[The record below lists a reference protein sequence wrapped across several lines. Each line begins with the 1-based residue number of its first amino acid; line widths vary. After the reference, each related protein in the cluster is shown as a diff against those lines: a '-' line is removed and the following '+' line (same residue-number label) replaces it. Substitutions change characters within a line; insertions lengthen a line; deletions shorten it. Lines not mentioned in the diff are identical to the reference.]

1 MSLKLKKRS
10 GKKAWML
17 LVMSLLIAAVPIT
30 ASAASD
36 STAYAKLNFSN
47 NKYYIFNN
55 SWGSSSVSGWSQ
67 SVYVNSN
74 TDLGYVWNW
83 PTTSGGVKAYPSLVS
98 GWHWTEGYTPGSGLP
113 TRLSANKSINTGVGY
128 SKASNTN
135 GEYNNAYDIWLHD
148 IGNATW
154 SSTPTE
160 EIMIWNEWTSGVGPI
175 GSKVFTDVSIGGQTY
190 DLYRGEI
197 TDNGVHQWWVYSFLK
212 KSQSPNN
219 FSINVKN
226 FTDYLISKS
235 YFTNSK
241 YVSSVEYGT
250 EITKGSGQINYS
262 NWYVNVQ

>member
-1 MSLKLKKRS
+1 MD
-10 GKKAWML
+10 
-17 LVMSLLIAAVPIT
+17 AA
-30 ASAASD
+30 
-36 STAYAKLNFSN
+36 
-47 NKYYIFNN
+47 
-55 SWGSSSVSGWSQ
+55 
-67 SVYVNSN
+67 
-74 TDLGYVWNW
+74 GYVITDCGRSNY
-83 PTTSGGVKAYPSLVS
+83 SQ
-98 GWHWTEGYTPGSGLP
+98 
-113 TRLSANKSINTGVGY
+113 RSINTGVSY
-128 SKASNTN
+128 SKASNTT

-160 EIMIWNEWTSGVGPI
+160 EIMIWNDWTSGVGPI
-175 GSKVFTDVSIGGQTY
+175 GSKVFSDVSIGGQIY

-212 KSQSPNN
+212 KSKSPNN
-219 FSINVKN
+219 YSINVKN